1 MDVAVVPPILMVKLL
16 MDAGSAATTLNATDE
31 NEPGGIPN
39 ADNSEA
45 KTRYC
50 TRPSIQYVLYG
61 VKIEPVVVF
70 VRVPV
75 LVYRHF
81 QW

>member
-16 MDAGSAATTLNATDE
+16 MDAGSAAATLNATDE

-61 VKIEPVVVF
+61 VKFEPVVVF

-75 LVYRHF
+75 PKV
-81 QW
+81 